1 MKICIAGFG
10 SIGRRHFRNLQ
21 LLGVKDII
29 LYRTN
34 KSTLPDDEIKNIP
47 VETDFQKVLDQK
59 PDALFVAN
67 PTALHM
73 DVALP
78 AAKQGCHIF
87 MEKPISHNLDQ
98 VKELIEVSK
107 ASGAKI
113 FVGFQFRF
121 HPGLMLI
128 SSLLKEEAIGQV
140 VNFNCRWGEYLPDWH
155 PWEDYRKSY
164 TSRKDLGGGV
174 VNTLSHPLDYLA
186 WLFGK
191 VTAVQAYVQHTSP
204 LELEVEDTAD
214 AILQFVNGLSGTV
227 HLDYLQRPPQHTL
240 EIVGMEGT
248 IRWDNADGHVK
259 VYRVENKQWETLQIA
274 ENFDRNELFLSE
286 TQHFL
291 AVCSGKAEPSCNLE
305 DGIHAQQLALAIH
318 KSSEEGRRVALSEII
333 SL

>member
-10 SIGRRHFRNLQ
+10 SIGRRHLRNL
-21 LLGVKDII
+21 LAIGEKDIV
-29 LYRTN
+29 LFRTHQG
-34 KSTLPDDEIKNIP
+34 TLPEDEISNIP

-73 DVALP
+73 QVAIP

-87 MEKPISHNLDQ
+87 MEKPISHELEQ
-98 VKELIEVSK
+98 VKELIAVSE
-107 ASGAKI
+107 ASGAKT

-121 HPGLMLI
+121 HPGLDMI
-128 SSLLKEEAIGQV
+128 SNLLKENAIGQV
-140 VNFNCRWGEYLPDWH
+140 VNFTCRWGEYLPAWH

-164 TSRKDLGGGV
+164 TARKDLGGGV

-191 VTAVQAYVQHTSP
+191 VDAVQAYIQHISP

-214 AILQFVNGLSGTV
+214 AILQYENGLSGTA

-248 IRWDNADGHVK
+248 MRWNNADGHVQLYQVSK
-259 VYRVENKQWETLQIA
+259 ESWETLKIA
-274 ENFDRNELFLSE
+274 DNFDRNELFLSE
-286 TQHFL
+286 MHHFL
-291 AVCSGKAEPSCNLE
+291 SVCRGEVEPSCTLN
-305 DGIHAQQLALAIH
+305 DGILAQQLALAIH
-318 KSSEEGRRVALSEII
+318 KSSNEGRKVALSEI
-333 SL
+333 LTL

>member
-10 SIGRRHFRNLQ
+10 SIGRRHFRNLRT
-21 LLGVKDII
+21 LGVSDII

-34 KSTLPDDEIKNIP
+34 QSTLPDDEIKDIP
-47 VETDFQKVLDQK
+47 VETDFQKILDQK

-73 DVALP
+73 DVAIP
-78 AAKQGCHIF
+78 AAKQGCHVF
-87 MEKPISHNLDQ
+87 LEKPISHELEK
-98 VKELIEVSK
+98 VKELSRVSDI
-107 ASGAKI
+107 SGAKI

-121 HPGLMLI
+121 HPGLMII
-128 SSLLKEEAIGQV
+128 SNLLKEDVIGQV
-140 VNFNCRWGEYLPDWH
+140 VNFNCRWGEYLPNWH

-164 TSRKDLGGGV
+164 TARKDLGGGV

-186 WLFGK
+186 WLFGR
-191 VTAVQAYVQHTSP
+191 VQSVQAIVQHISP

-214 AILQFVNGLSGTV
+214 AILQFENGLSGTV

-240 EIVGMEGT
+240 EIVGMDGT
-248 IRWDNADGHVK
+248 MRWDNADGHVQLYTVAK
-259 VYRVENKQWETLQIA
+259 KTWETLKIV

-291 AVCSGKAEPSCNLE
+291 AVCQGKTEPSCTLE
-305 DGIHAQQLALAIH
+305 DGILAQQLALAIH
-318 KSSEEGRRVALSEII
+318 QSSNAGRKVALSEIL